1 MADVQVV
8 SRMTEA
14 AAVDVVK
21 SRGSVQRWHADRR
34 LGRSRRVVGI
44 IVGQR
49 TGSTHFFEACR
60 LQERECV
67 VTVPPIGLTTLE
79 SRVAFLLA
87 LVEVLETH
95 KPLWHRAQQS
105 HLLRRPAPRGLP
117 ERLGTGPTSSRTP
130 LSVPRPPVP
139 AGRTTTPERPPATT
153 PSPATGIGIDIR
165 RAGIAR
171 AVAENTTTIADQPT
185 EEPVVSRRVR
195 RARMTVRLF
204 DKPRSRR
211 C

>member
-1 MADVQVV
+1 MQGEARTIEGSSMADVQVV

-105 HLLRRPAPRGLP
+105 HLLHQPVPRGLP

-130 LSVPRPPVP
+130 LSVPAHRFRQDGRRPLSDHRRRRRQRPASTSTSTSGAPASNVP
-139 AGRTTTPERPPATT
+139 WPRTPPLSLT
-153 PSPATGIGIDIR
+153 
-165 RAGIAR
+165 
-171 AVAENTTTIADQPT
+171 
-185 EEPVVSRRVR
+185 SR
-195 RARMTVRLF
+195 
-204 DKPRSRR
+204 PRSPSFPAE
-211 C
+211 CGAPA

>member
-1 MADVQVV
+1 
-8 SRMTEA
+8 MTEA

-105 HLLRRPAPRGLP
+105 HLLRRPAPSRATRAAGHWTHVEP
-117 ERLGTGPTSSRTP
+117 YTAVGAPPTGS
-130 LSVPRPPVP
+130 
-139 AGRTTTPERPPATT
+139 GRTDDDP
-153 PSPATGIGIDIR
+153 
-165 RAGIAR
+165 
-171 AVAENTTTIADQPT
+171 
-185 EEPVVSRRVR
+185 
-195 RARMTVRLF
+195 
-204 DKPRSRR
+204 
-211 C
+211 

>member
-1 MADVQVV
+1 MQGEARTIGASGSARLRFKSV
-8 SRMTEA
+8 RGMKEA
-14 AAVDVVK
+14 AAVDVVN
-21 SRGSVQRWHADRR
+21 RWGFSGAAMGEPIGAVGW
-34 LGRSRRVVGI
+34 LAANVGI

-105 HLLRRPAPRGLP
+105 HHSG
-117 ERLGTGPTSSRTP
+117 GNGN
-130 LSVPRPPVP
+130 
-139 AGRTTTPERPPATT
+139 G
-153 PSPATGIGIDIR
+153 
-165 RAGIAR
+165 
-171 AVAENTTTIADQPT
+171 
-185 EEPVVSRRVR
+185 
-195 RARMTVRLF
+195 
-204 DKPRSRR
+204 